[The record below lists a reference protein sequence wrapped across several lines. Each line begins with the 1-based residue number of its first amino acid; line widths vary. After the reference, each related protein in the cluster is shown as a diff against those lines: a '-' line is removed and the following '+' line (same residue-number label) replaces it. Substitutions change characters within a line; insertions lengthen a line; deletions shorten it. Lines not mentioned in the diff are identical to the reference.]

1 MDRLPWIAMFSQ
13 TGSEIANIAEKIN
26 RWPDLIIVNE
36 RNIERTIDSRLQ
48 GKNVVF
54 VSNTP
59 SEEQLRKLWLQYS
72 SPVITLHGWL
82 RIIPESLCTEFEIY
96 NGHPGLIT
104 KYPELKGKDP
114 QIRAIKGPYDVAGC
128 VIHKVTPGVDEGKI
142 LRYSSFSIK
151 GLVERE
157 SFRIFS
163 ETSLELWVSWLTRM
177 FVPIPQ
183 SPYERGRT

>member
-1 MDRLPWIAMFSQ
+1 MVRLPWIAMFSQ

-48 GKNVVF
+48 GRNVVF

-59 SEEQLRKLWLQYS
+59 SIKEYVDILQWFEH
-72 SPVITLHGWL
+72 PLITLHGWL
-82 RIIPESLCTEFEIY
+82 RVLPPTICESYNIY

-114 QIRAIKGPYDVAGC
+114 QIRAIKGDYNTAGC
-128 VIHKVTPGVDEGKI
+128 VLHEVTAGVDEGSVI
-142 LRYSSFSIK
+142 
-151 GLVERE
+151 LVEEFSTNGLDERE
-157 SFRIFS
+157 IFRIFS
-163 ETSLELWVSWLTRM
+163 KTSLKLWIDFLKTRL
-177 FVPIPQ
+177 
-183 SPYERGRT
+183 